1 MRGLGPTSQRY
12 YSQGLRLH
20 YVDWGNPEAP
30 PLLLVHGGNDH
41 CRSWD
46 WVAQRLCDRFHVM
59 AVDLRGHGD
68 SDHAP
73 GSHYPTHGFI
83 LDIAQLI
90 EQRQL
95 APVNIL
101 AHSWG
106 GAVSLLYAGIYP
118 ENVGRLMVIE
128 GWGPSPE
135 IIKKHGDLA
144 QHERLRQWVEAT
156 RAVAH
161 KRPPRYAT
169 IDDCVARMK
178 AANGRLSDEQA
189 RHLTLHAACQNE
201 DGSWSWKYDPYVR
214 VISPV
219 WMPPAELMPIWS
231 RIDCPVLLLRGT
243 ESWASDPLAD
253 GRAAAF
259 RDVRVEALERAGHW
273 VHHDRLEDVVAMAGD
288 FFSHQTLVD
297 QL

>member
-1 MRGLGPTSQRY
+1 MSNLGPTSQRY

-20 YVDWGNPEAP
+20 YVDWGNEGAP

-46 WVAQRLCDRFHVM
+46 WVAQRLSDRFHVL

-73 GSHYPTHGFI
+73 GSHYPTHGFV
-83 LDIAQLI
+83 LDLAQLI

-106 GAVSLLYAGIYP
+106 GAISLLYAGIYP
-118 ENVGRLMVIE
+118 EKLNRLMVIE
-128 GWGPSPE
+128 GWSPSPE
-135 IIKKHGDLA
+135 VVRKHA
-144 QHERLRQWVEAT
+144 EVPTHERLRNWVEAT

-161 KRPPRYAT
+161 KRAPRYAG
-169 IDDCVARMK
+169 IEDCIVRMK
-178 AANGRLSDEQA
+178 AANARLSDEQA
-189 RHLTLHAACQNE
+189 RHLTIHAAAQNE
-201 DGSWSWKYDPYVR
+201 DGSYSWKYDPYVR
-214 VISPV
+214 VVSPT
-219 WMPPAELMPIWS
+219 WHSPEELGAIWS
-231 RIDCPVLLLRGT
+231 RITCPVLLVRGT

-253 GRAAAF
+253 GKIGYF
-259 RDVRVEALERAGHW
+259 RDARVVALEKAGHW
-273 VHHDRLEDVVAMAGD
+273 VHHDRLDDVIGLAET
-288 FFSHQTLVD
+288 FYSQ
-297 QL
+297 